1 MKKTLLLLTFLVFGF
16 TQAQTII
23 YVDVDATGANN
34 GSSWANAYTSL
45 HSALGIQT
53 ITGAQIWIA
62 EGTYMPVNKNTPMLN
77 QYGVSIYGGFV
88 GTETSLSQRS
98 TDPWAHPVYLTGDL
112 ALDDA
117 NELSSATSANKT
129 DNAPIILKV
138 EPNSASKTQEI
149 TLDRLHFVNSYGGS
163 ALYSHPSSSNEV
175 QRKITVQNC
184 RFSRNYASTRPA
196 MDIWSNETVND
207 YPFELFNSILDENVS
222 NSGYAFEYRITNY
235 INLEHDIFIANN
247 MFIGNKVETAN
258 ASGSVARFISAT
270 GGSTRLN
277 VYFQNNTL
285 TLNEEGS
292 NVTSDVASP
301 IRFETVG
308 SAETI
313 GFWGNNLYFSNYGT
327 SDYIGTQDTS
337 SSTISTGYANASEFT
352 PVIGSAN
359 LLTNYT
365 LSESPFVDIFSGDFI
380 PISAY
385 RDNGE
390 ATHNYGYYSSFNPT
404 TDCFMNPRRN
414 TDSSIGLGAIQYTD
428 TAMLTGPGNIAPL
441 SLPEPPT
448 VIYVDANATGANDGT
463 SWTNAY
469 TSLDDANIPTLGS
482 GSKIFV
488 KSGTYKLTSGEISIN
503 SEIEIYGGFNGTE
516 TSETDRDLS
525 IVNTSNATIISGDI
539 LDDDIS
545 GDFTQNKSDNS
556 SSLFNLAANNVII
569 DGFVLSNYYT
579 TSGSPIVKVATNV
592 SNFELSNTLINNNY
606 SNSILF
612 DWRTFSGTVS
622 INNVTITDN
631 QTNNGLILLQHNDT
645 NSSTLESNWSNVLV
659 ANNTYNADW
668 GAIWFRRGTLNNDGR
683 LFKSSLTNVSIID
696 NVNNHASTQQVI
708 NVSSGSGWGVF
719 EFRNSLF
726 WQNKYNGGQLS
737 TVDIENSKTAEGD
750 IQTVRV
756 YNTIAMV
763 GSGVT
768 SGTFDNSNITLLDPT
783 TDNLNLDAEYKP
795 TSASNYIVD
804 QGDNA
809 YYDEALFGDL
819 DLSGNTRVFNTTIDL
834 GAYEYNSTL
843 GIDDV
848 SFNTNTV
855 KLYPN
860 PVSDRLFIK
869 STEQVKNISIY
880 NINGQLVKQ
889 ASETTSGIDVSVL
902 PSGLYM
908 IEINTSN
915 NSINQKFL
923 KD

>member
-1 MKKTLLLLTFLVFGF
+1 MKKTLLLLTLLVFGF

-88 GTETSLSQRS
+88 GTETYLSQRS
-98 TDPWAHPVYLTGDL
+98 TDPWAHPVFLTGDL

-117 NELSSATSANKT
+117 NELPSSTSANKT
-129 DNAPIILKV
+129 DNAPIILKI

-149 TLDRLHFVNSYGGS
+149 TLDRLHFVNAYGGS
-163 ALYSHPSSSNEV
+163 ALYSHPSSSSEV

-196 MDIWSNETVND
+196 MDIWSKETVND
-207 YPFELFNSILDENVS
+207 YTFELFNSILDENVS
-222 NSGYAFEYRITNY
+222 NSGYAFEYRIT
-235 INLEHDIFIANN
+235 INREHDIFIVNN
-247 MFIGNKVETAN
+247 MFIGNKVESAN
-258 ASGSVARFISAT
+258 ASGSVARFISAA

-301 IRFETVG
+301 IRFMTVG

-313 GFWGNNLYFSNYGT
+313 GFWGNNLYYSNYGT

-337 SSTISTGYANASEFT
+337 SSFILAGYANASEFT

-365 LSESPFVDIFSGDFI
+365 LSESPFVDIFSGNFI
-380 PISAY
+380 PVSAY

-414 TDSSIGLGAIQYTD
+414 ADSSIGLGAIQYTD
-428 TAMLTGPGNIAPL
+428 TAMLTGPSNIAPL

-469 TSLDDANIPTLGS
+469 TSLHNANIPPLGS

-539 LDDDIS
+539 LDNDIS

-556 SSLFNLAANNVII
+556 SSLFNLVANNVII
-569 DGFVLSNYYT
+569 DGFVLSNFYT

-622 INNVTITDN
+622 INNIAITDN
-631 QTNNGLILLQHNDT
+631 LTNNGLILLQHNDT

-683 LFKSSLTNVSIID
+683 LFKSSLTNVSIVD

-763 GSGVT
+763 DTSVT
-768 SGTFDNSNITLLDPT
+768 SGTFDNSNITVLNPT
-783 TDNLNLDAEYKP
+783 TDNLNLDAQYKP
-795 TSASNYIVD
+795 TSASNYILD
-804 QGDNA
+804 QGDNT
-809 YYDEALFGDL
+809 YYDVAIFGDL
-819 DLSGNTRVFNTTIDL
+819 DLSGNNRIFNTTIDL

-843 GIDDV
+843 GID
-848 SFNTNTV
+848 TITV
-855 KLYPN
+855 NENPIKVYPN
-860 PVSDRLFIK
+860 PVNDRLFIS
-869 STEQVKNISIY
+869 STKQINKLTIY
-880 NINGQLVKQ
+880 NTNGQLIKQ
-889 ASETTSGIDVSVL
+889 LNNTNNGIDVSQF
-902 PSGLYM
+902 PIDLYL
-908 IEINTSN
+908 IEAKT
-915 NSINQKFL
+915 QTAKHTLKFI
-923 KD
+923 KTK